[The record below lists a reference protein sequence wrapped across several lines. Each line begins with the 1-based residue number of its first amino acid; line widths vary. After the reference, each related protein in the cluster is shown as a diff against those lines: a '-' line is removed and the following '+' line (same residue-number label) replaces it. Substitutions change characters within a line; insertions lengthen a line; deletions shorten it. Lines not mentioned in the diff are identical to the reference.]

1 MDYTNKGYSP
11 LNESKKASDIQI
23 VFLSSRAEKTTKSSN
38 SMFFFEDAAKKS
50 GLKMITIDPSSS
62 TIKRNSEESYTVT
75 EDNGSK
81 KTYVLKPSNTIIV
94 PRRTVLKN
102 SESKEF
108 IQDLQTYGFFC
119 LNTLDSIETCE
130 DKFLTYKKLKNAGVP
145 TPKTSVIT

>member
-102 SESKEF
+102 S
-108 IQDLQTYGFFC
+108 
-119 LNTLDSIETCE
+119 
-130 DKFLTYKKLKNAGVP
+130 
-145 TPKTSVIT
+145 